1 MYSLS
6 ATPTAYKPATVKS
19 VLGDVPDDSPDVAG
33 YEMAAIV
40 GRILEYGGSCVRSLA
55 CDNAS
60 NQQLIIKL
68 LIGDVA
74 GIDQEIVAKLDFFSK
89 LRYQPLLDIPSPVR
103 LPYQIALYEG
113 EAIWMISG
121 PLQPS
126 GLSSRASESFIFT
139 ISLKSK
145 KAPKRIPKSSQNTY
159 FEHLWHPKA

>member
-19 VLGDVPDDSPDVAG
+19 VLGDVPDDSPDVAS
-33 YEMAAIV
+33 YEMAAMV
-40 GRILEYGGSCVRSLA
+40 GRILEYGGSCVRSIA

-68 LIGDVA
+68 LIGDLA

-113 EAIWMISG
+113 GEW
-121 PLQPS
+121 
-126 GLSSRASESFIFT
+126 
-139 ISLKSK
+139 
-145 KAPKRIPKSSQNTY
+145 
-159 FEHLWHPKA
+159 